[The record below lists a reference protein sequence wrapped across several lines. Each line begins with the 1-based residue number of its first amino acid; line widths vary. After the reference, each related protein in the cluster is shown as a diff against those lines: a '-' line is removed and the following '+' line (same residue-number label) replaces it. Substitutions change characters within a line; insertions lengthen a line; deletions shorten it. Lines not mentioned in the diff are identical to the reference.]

1 MQALT
6 RQSPLGALVRGI
18 VAGAAGSLAMSL
30 FFSVTKKLGLAPEP
44 PREAFDPPEPA
55 QRDESET
62 QAIARRFI
70 EQLMQRGP
78 IEHKDLGG
86 HLVHYAFG
94 AGWGA
99 AYGLAT
105 PSLRGLATLPG
116 ALVFGSLVWAVSDH
130 VIVPGFRLAGWPQH
144 YPPRNHVYALAAH
157 LVYGVAVL
165 GTLRLMTRRLPLHVL
180 R

>member
-1 MQALT
+1 MHVLT
-6 RQSPLGALVRGI
+6 RQSPLGALLRGI
-18 VAGAAGSLAMSL
+18 VAGSAGSFVMSM
-30 FFSVTKKLGLAPEP
+30 FFAVTQKLRLAPTP

-55 QRDESET
+55 QREESET

-70 EQLMQRGP
+70 DLFMQRGP
-78 IEHKDLGG
+78 IEHKELGG

-116 ALVFGSLVWAVSDH
+116 ALAFGSLVWVVSDH
-130 VIVPGFRLAGWPQH
+130 VIVPSFRLAGWPQH

-165 GTLRLMTRRLPLHVL
+165 GALRLMVRRRPLRFL
-180 R
+180 